1 VNECARVEDIE
12 LLSLVY
18 ERVME
23 KLLAGA

>member
-12 LLSLVY
+12 QLSRVY

-23 KLLAGA
+23 KLLAS